1 MFGFPPLLRE
11 WELLKLEGAAKI
23 ESLQGPS
30 FAEQLRWEV
39 LRVSEGSVLRLGYFD
54 VDRVN
59 VGQEG
64 PVEEDS
70 ATSWEQRARKTL
82 GIFPVTF
89 FQLSLYFFLKH
100 F

>member
-1 MFGFPPLLRE
+1 M
-11 WELLKLEGAAKI
+11 EGAAKI

-39 LRVSEGSVLRLGYFD
+39 FRLRVSEGSVLRLGYFG

-64 PVEEDS
+64 PVEEDA

-82 GIFPVTF
+82 GIFPVTY